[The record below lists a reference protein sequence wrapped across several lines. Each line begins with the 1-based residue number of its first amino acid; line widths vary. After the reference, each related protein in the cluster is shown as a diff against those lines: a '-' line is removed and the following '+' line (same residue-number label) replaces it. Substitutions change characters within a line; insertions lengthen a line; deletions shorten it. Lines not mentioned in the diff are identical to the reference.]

1 MERILK
7 LHEAIAVVLL
17 SKENRTA
24 TLEEISNEIANRRL
38 YYKKNGGFA
47 DAKQIRLRTHPNTH
61 AGKTY
66 AHLFEFRE
74 PNLITLRNL

>member
-24 TLEEISNEIANRRL
+24 SLEEISNEIANRKL
-38 YYKKNGGFA
+38 YHKKNGGFA
-47 DAKQIRLRTHPNTH
+47 NAKQIRLRTHHNTKG
-61 AGKTY
+61 GKTY
-66 AHLFEFRE
+66 AHLFEFME
-74 PNLITLRNL
+74 PNLIKLKNN